1 MKNVL
6 LGEAFLS
13 TKQRKKRGIK
23 IPLFYFVI
31 KEQISKALINISQI
45 QYVSILLKR
54 FKNLFCF
61 GELFVVN
68 GEDCVA
74 QFFACFGVE
83 RVGYVFE
90 FAVICFTAGH
100 GDEGPVCPVNHLNVM
115 NDKTIVD
122 RD

>member
-1 MKNVL
+1 MSYWERSFYRRSK
-6 LGEAFLS
+6 E
-13 TKQRKKRGIK
+13 KKRGIK

-68 GEDCVA
+68 GKDCVA
-74 QFFACFGVE
+74 QLFACFGVE
-83 RVGYVFE
+83 RVRDVFE
-90 FAVICFTAGH
+90 FAVVGFTAGH
-100 GDEGPVCPVNHLNVM
+100 GNERAVRPFDHLNVM
-115 NDKTIVD
+115 NDKAIVD